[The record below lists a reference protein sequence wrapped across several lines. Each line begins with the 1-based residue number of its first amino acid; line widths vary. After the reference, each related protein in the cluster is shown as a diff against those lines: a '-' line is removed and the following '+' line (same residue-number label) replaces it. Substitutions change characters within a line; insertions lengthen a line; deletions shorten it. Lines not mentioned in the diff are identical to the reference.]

1 MKNDNLHEDPTY
13 QGALAAMK
21 ACPVCGHAADKH
33 MGDGCTQAVC
43 QCEMSEDH
51 LDAIERHR
59 QQFEVIRDSQ
69 RERRRYALLQAA
81 ATIFASLNEEHR
93 SSPESYDPDKTPY
106 TQVDR
111 FLEWEAFDDAVKAA
125 IELLAEIER
134 KEAK

>member
-81 ATIFASLNEEHR
+81 AVIWTDLDLSPSDRLRLQHR
-93 SSPESYDPDKTPY
+93 A
-106 TQVDR
+106 VDV
-111 FLEWEAFDDAVKAA
+111 A
-125 IELLAEIER
+125 ELLLDEIER
-134 KEAK
+134 SEAK